1 MAALD
6 THSFSSSGPRP
17 SLEQLLR
24 TGAKCAV
31 DLPEELFPDDDEDD
45 NRGDDDR
52 ERHRAC
58 GYKCQP
64 CPEAHD
70 GSRSA

>member
-1 MAALD
+1 MATLD
-6 THSFSSSGPRP
+6 TQSISSSGPRP
-17 SLEQLLR
+17 CLEQLLR

-31 DLPEELFPDDDEDD
+31 DLPEELFSEDDEDD
-45 NRGDDDR
+45 NRGDDNR

-64 CPEAHD
+64 CPEAQE